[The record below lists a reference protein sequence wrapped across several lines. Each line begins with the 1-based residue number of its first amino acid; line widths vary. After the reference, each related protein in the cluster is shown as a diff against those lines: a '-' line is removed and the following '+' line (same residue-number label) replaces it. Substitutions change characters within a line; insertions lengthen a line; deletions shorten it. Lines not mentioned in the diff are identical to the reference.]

1 MFRGPSCVVGP
12 AQERR
17 IVPAGLLG
25 FLGVSLAIAATA
37 AAQDGPVRT
46 AAKPAP
52 EGSSAPAS
60 DEPVMVVKLREGS
73 TVAGRL
79 SVRTLTVT
87 TEFGALEIPVER
99 IAGIVPGLDR
109 HPDVRQKI
117 ARLVQQL
124 GSNAASERDAA
135 QEALLSMGPSVRAAL
150 RSHAGDQDAERRT
163 RVKALLSELD
173 DQAEQDAEDGTAVV
187 DLIAEDRVET
197 DRFAVV
203 GRLAPETLEVRT
215 RFGALT
221 VTLEDIERIARERKV
236 QPDVR
241 KTIAVT
247 GTHLAP
253 GGLVSTGVRVARG
266 DRIEIVATGTLT
278 MSPWGDN
285 ARSTPD
291 GNERYN
297 WYLPGQI
304 PGGMLVGRIG
314 GSGQPFPVG
323 SRKTIVAEQSGVL
336 NLGIGISPDFAG
348 GGTEFPGEYK
358 VKLLVS
364 PKPK

>member
-1 MFRGPSCVVGP
+1 MFGGMCGSDVRWLALVLLLVGQVA
-12 AQERR
+12 AQEGPGRN
-17 IVPAGLLG
+17 AG
-25 FLGVSLAIAATA
+25 
-37 AAQDGPVRT
+37 
-46 AAKPAP
+46 KPAP
-52 EGSSAPAS
+52 GGSAAPSS

-73 TVAGRL
+73 TIAGRL
-79 SVRTLTVT
+79 SVRTITVT

-99 IAGIVPGLDR
+99 IVGIVPGLDR

-124 GSNAASERDAA
+124 GSNTASERDAA
-135 QEALLSMGPSVRAAL
+135 QEALLSMGPTVRAAL
-150 RSHAGDQDAERRT
+150 RQHAGDQDAERRS
-163 RVKALLSELD
+163 RVKSLLSDLD
-173 DQAEQDAEDGTAVV
+173 DQAEQDAEDGTAVAELV
-187 DLIAEDRVET
+187 AEDRVET
-197 DRFAVV
+197 DRFAVL
-203 GRLAPETLEVRT
+203 GRVAPQSLEVRT

-221 VTLEDIERIARERKV
+221 VTLEDVERIARERKV
-236 QPDVR
+236 QPDIR

-253 GGLVSTGVRVARG
+253 ASLVSTGIRVNRG
-266 DRIEIVATGTLT
+266 DRIEVVATGTLT

-291 GNERYN
+291 GSERYN

-323 SRKTIVAEQSGVL
+323 SRKTIVAEQSGML
-336 NLGIGISPDFAG
+336 MLGVGISPDFAG

-358 VKLLVS
+358 VKLVVS
-364 PKPK
+364 PKAK

>member
-1 MFRGPSCVVGP
+1 MVGGMRGSGLRSLPLLLLFVGSTF
-12 AQERR
+12 AQDAPK
-17 IVPAGLLG
+17 VPAG
-25 FLGVSLAIAATA
+25 
-37 AAQDGPVRT
+37 
-46 AAKPAP
+46 KPAP
-52 EGSSAPAS
+52 EGSSAPAA

-73 TVAGRL
+73 TIAGRL
-79 SVRTLTVT
+79 SVRTVTVT

-117 ARLVQQL
+117 GRLVQQL
-124 GSNAASERDAA
+124 GANTASERDAA
-135 QEALLSMGPSVRAAL
+135 QEGLLGMGAAVRPVL
-150 RSHAGDQDAERRT
+150 RQHLNDQDAERRT
-163 RVKALLSELD
+163 RVRALLADLD
-173 DQAEQDAEDGTAVV
+173 DQADQDAEDGTAVAE
-187 DLIAEDRVET
+187 LIAEDRVET

-203 GRLAPETLEVRT
+203 GRVTPQSLEVRT

-221 VTLEDIERIARERKV
+221 VTLEDVERIARERKV
-236 QPDVR
+236 QADIR
-241 KTIAVT
+241 KSVTVT

-253 GGLVSTGVRVARG
+253 SGLVATGIRVSRG
-266 DRIEIVATGTLT
+266 DRIEVVATGTLT

-291 GNERYN
+291 GSERYN

-314 GSGQPFPVG
+314 NVGQPFPVG
-323 SRKTIVAEQSGVL
+323 SRRTIVAEQNGMLMLGV
-336 NLGIGISPDFAG
+336 GISPDFAG

-358 VKLLVS
+358 VKLVVS
-364 PKPK
+364 PKAK